1 MATQGLN
8 SEGVRYHQQGDY
20 QAAGER
26 FLKAVTNDPNN
37 ADGYYN
43 LAATY
48 HRVARQTGD
57 QNDFAQAEN
66 FYNQC
71 LDRDINHV
79 DCYRGL
85 AVLLSE
91 TSRPDAS
98 QRLLEGW
105 VSRSPQLAE
114 AKIELARLKQ
124 ELGDRY
130 QAEQYLLSAL
140 NQEPNNPRALTALAS
155 LREASGDHAQAMANY
170 QRSLGLNRFQPQV
183 ASRIASLRSTIGSAA
198 PLSTAPS
205 ETRFAAQPPT
215 WRRY

>member
-8 SEGVRYHQQGDY
+8 TEGVRLHQQGDY
-20 QAAGER
+20 QAAGQR
-26 FLKAVTNDPNN
+26 FMKAITNDPAN

-48 HRVARQTGD
+48 HRVARQTGSE
-57 QNDFAQAEN
+57 NDYAQAEN

-71 LDRDINHV
+71 LDRDMNHV

-91 TSRPDAS
+91 TQRPDAS

-105 VSRSPQLAE
+105 VSRSPQLAD

-140 NQEPNNPRALTALAS
+140 TQEPDNPRALTALAS
-155 LREASGDHAQAMANY
+155 LREASGDHAQALANY
-170 QRSLGLNRFQPQV
+170 QRSLGLNRFQPEV
-183 ASRIASLRSTIGSAA
+183 ASRIASLRSAVRSA
-198 PLSTAPS
+198 PLSAS
-205 ETRFAAQPPT
+205 QSDTRFAAQPT
-215 WRRY
+215 NWSRY